1 MPILWSISI
10 NILNKGYYFKKTAG
24 IMVEKSIKGIITVYF
39 VSLLYFCCFYRL
51 GVYCFSGIIWHY
63 FA

>member
-24 IMVEKSIKGIITVYF
+24 IMVEKSKKGLSQYI
-39 VSLLYFCCFYRL
+39 LYH
-51 GVYCFSGIIWHY
+51 YCTSVVFIG
-63 FA
+63 